1 MNAWRRALEAILDAP
16 GVVVM
21 LGPVDVGKTT
31 VATAIASA
39 AVRAGQRTAVVDA
52 DTGQSDI
59 GPPTTVALAL
69 PQHPARRMDRWQP
82 AATFFVGDTTP
93 QAVYGYLVD
102 GTVRSIDLARAREAE
117 VIVVD
122 TTGWVEGLAAVTA
135 KVRKLYRIDPRHVV
149 ALQRRGEVEPILE
162 RLPGRITVHRLRPSP
177 HVRRRS
183 HEVRRATRARRFR
196 RYFAGGRLHTL
207 RLNELRSGRLPA
219 FGGRE
224 IPQDRIL
231 RDIPAAELRHL
242 LVGLANDGEWLKA
255 VGSVVAAAPD
265 RETVTVLAPVRS
277 LGGVAALQWGILRVA
292 PSGIEEGRLQ

>member
-1 MNAWRRALEAILDAP
+1 VDAWRRALEAILDAP

-21 LGPVDVGKTT
+21 LGPGDVGKTT

-39 AVRAGQRTAVVDA
+39 ALRAGRRTAVVDA

-69 PQHPARRMDRWQP
+69 PGHPARRMDHWKP
-82 AATFFVGDTTP
+82 AAAFFVGDTTP

-102 GTVRSIDLARAREAE
+102 GTVRSIDLAQARGAR

-122 TTGWVEGLAAVTA
+122 TTGWVEGWTAVGA
-135 KVRKLYRIDPRHVV
+135 KVRKLHRIDPRHVV
-149 ALQRRGEVEPILE
+149 ALQRHGEVEPILE
-162 RLPGRITVHRLRPSP
+162 RLSGRITVHRLCPSP

-183 HEVRRATRARRFR
+183 QEVRRATRARRFR
-196 RYFAGGRLHTL
+196 QYFRGGRLHTL
-207 RLNELRSGRLPA
+207 QLNAVRCGRLPT

-242 LVGLANDGEWLKA
+242 LVGLAKEEEWLKA
-255 VGSVVAAAPD
+255 VGSIVATAPD
-265 RETVTVLAPVRS
+265 QDTVTVLAPAQS
-277 LGGVAALQWGILRVA
+277 LAGVAALQWGVLRVA
-292 PSGIEEGRLQ
+292 PSGAEEGRLR